1 MDFNVKDIQMGVDNI
16 ANGNTVIRKSKR
28 TRPNPTGKQYNA
40 IFIPFCR
47 GRSQFV
53 HQLKLAGT
61 AEGNEACA
69 TYQTDAGH
77 TQFHGSPVRQD
88 TPGWMD

>member
-28 TRPNPTGKQYNA
+28 IITQYGNCLMQSLL
-40 IFIPFCR
+40 PFCR
-47 GRSQFV
+47 GCSQFV
-53 HQLKLAGT
+53 HQLKLAGA

-69 TYQTDAGH
+69 THQTHAGH
-77 TQFHGSPVRQD
+77 TQLHGSPVRQD
-88 TPGWMD
+88 TPG